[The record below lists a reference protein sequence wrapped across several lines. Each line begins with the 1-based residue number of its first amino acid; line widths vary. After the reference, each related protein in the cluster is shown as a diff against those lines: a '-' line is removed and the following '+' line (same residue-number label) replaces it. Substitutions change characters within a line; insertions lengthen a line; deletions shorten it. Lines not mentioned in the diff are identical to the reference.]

1 MGTPA
6 DLPARLYNARSLP
19 APEIRDLGKIAK
31 RHATGVN
38 VELARAPG
46 YRVVDMRCWIGPRD
60 PVRENAFPAFR
71 VAAVVAGSF
80 GIRST
85 LGSGVAA
92 AGSLL
97 LGNACDCYVCRHD
110 AAGDRCIN
118 FDYEAGFLEEV
129 RRALGPRA
137 RGERFRG
144 VLVAP
149 SPGSVALTAVAEA
162 IAEGTTAEGDTL
174 RLHEAAFEVA
184 AAALT
189 ATHDLGEQGGRRPS
203 LRDESRVM
211 TTARFVQARFDR
223 ACTLA
228 ELAAEAGMSRFHF
241 LRTFRRVLGQT
252 PHRYVLATRLR
263 QAALRLR
270 ATRER
275 VVDIAA
281 AVGFG
286 DLSNFNASFAR
297 SFGVSPRAY
306 RRALSR

>member
-1 MGTPA
+1 M
-6 DLPARLYNARSLP
+6 R
-19 APEIRDLGKIAK
+19 APPPTILGKIAE

-38 VELARAPG
+38 IELARAPG

-80 GIRST
+80 AIRSP
-85 LGSGVAA
+85 LGRGVAV

-110 AAGDRCIN
+110 SASGDRCIN
-118 FDYEAGFLEEV
+118 FDYEPEFLEQV
-129 RRALGPRA
+129 RCELGA
-137 RGERFRG
+137 GAIGERFRRM
-144 VLVAP
+144 LVAP
-149 SPGSVALTAVAEA
+149 SPDSTALSA
-162 IAEGTTAEGDTL
+162 IAEGIAAGDTQ

-184 AAALT
+184 AAALM
-189 ATHDLGEQGGRRPS
+189 ATQDLGAQDLRRPS
-203 LRDESRVM
+203 LQDERRAM
-211 TTARFVQARFDR
+211 HAARYVQAHFDR
-223 ACTLA
+223 TCTLE
-228 ELAAEAGMSRFHF
+228 ELAAVADLSPFHF
-241 LRTFRRVLGQT
+241 LRTFRRVIGQT

-275 VVDIAA
+275 ILDIAT

-297 SFGVSPRAY
+297 TFGVSPRAY
-306 RRALSR
+306 RSGRRR